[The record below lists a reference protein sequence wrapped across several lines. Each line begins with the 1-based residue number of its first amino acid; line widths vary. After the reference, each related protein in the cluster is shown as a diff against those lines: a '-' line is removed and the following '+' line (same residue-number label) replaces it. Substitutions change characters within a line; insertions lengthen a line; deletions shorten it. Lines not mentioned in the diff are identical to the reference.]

1 MGESLIRVY
10 ADTSVYG
17 GVFDD
22 EFARASQTFFQQVR
36 DNHLRLAVS
45 EVVEQELALV
55 PQRVQDFFADIE
67 PLGELVELSAGAFAL
82 RDAYLKAGIVTRKSL
97 DDALH
102 VALAAISHCPI
113 LVSWNCK
120 HIVHF
125 DKIPQ
130 YNAVNEAMGYAAL
143 AIHTPLEVISYE
155 SNYEEI

>member
-1 MGESLIRVY
+1 MNEPLIRVY

-22 EFARASQTFFQQVR
+22 EFKHASQAFFQQVR
-36 DNHLRLAVS
+36 EQRLRLAVS
-45 EVVEQELALV
+45 EVVEQELMLA
-55 PQRVQDFFADIE
+55 PQQVRDFYNAIE
-67 PLGELVELSAGAFAL
+67 PLGELIELTAEAFAL
-82 RDAYLKAGIVTRKSL
+82 RDAYLGAGIVSQKSM

-125 DKIPQ
+125 DKIPR
-130 YNAVNEAMGYAAL
+130 YNAVNGRMGYSPL

-155 SNYEEI
+155 SDGQEV